1 MNFWILPE
9 KGVSGLIYSSSLI
22 LFTSHFLWIILYPIY
37 NFFSAGDFAY
47 KFCTALKPFLQCIFH
62 DFLILKT
69 PSLLHRKSW
78 AQATTLSGIPI
89 KHKIVTFKK
98 LPMFL
103 MSDLA
108 RRKKIEK
115 KKNQDMKK
123 SICHSS
129 QEVISYGLRITTIGD
144 I

>member
-115 KKNQDMKK
+115 KKSGHEKK
-123 SICHSS
+123 HMS
-129 QEVISYGLRITTIGD
+129 QFSGSYKLWS
-144 I
+144 